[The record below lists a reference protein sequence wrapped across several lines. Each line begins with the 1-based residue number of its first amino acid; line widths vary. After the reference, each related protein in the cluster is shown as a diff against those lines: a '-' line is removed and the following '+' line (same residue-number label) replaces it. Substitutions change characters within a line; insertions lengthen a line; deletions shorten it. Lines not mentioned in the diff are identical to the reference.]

1 MATREEALEKL
12 DETIQA
18 DKERS
23 SVEITAAFQ
32 EQKAKM
38 AEIAAAKKEAAA
50 TSPGWPLLLLL
61 VTDVTAMVSPP
72 AN

>member
-38 AEIAAAKKEAAA
+38 AEIAAAKKEAKKEGKELDLRADLQM
-50 TSPGWPLLLLL
+50 TEHYCLSI
-61 VTDVTAMVSPP
+61 
-72 AN
+72 